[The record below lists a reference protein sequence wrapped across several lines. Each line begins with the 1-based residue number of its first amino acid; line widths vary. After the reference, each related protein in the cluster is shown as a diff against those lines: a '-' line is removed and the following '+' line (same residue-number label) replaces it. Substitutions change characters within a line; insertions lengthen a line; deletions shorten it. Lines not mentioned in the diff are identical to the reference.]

1 MEDNRS
7 ICKKRGIGEDTRGF
21 GKMGR
26 GKGGRSGVGGDF
38 NARTGTED
46 GDGGREGA

>member
-26 GKGGRSGVGGDF
+26 GKEGRVRVPRVGTK
-38 NARTGTED
+38 RLKE
-46 GDGGREGA
+46 REVRVI

>member
-26 GKGGRSGVGGDF
+26 GKGGRNGVGGDF
-38 NARTGTED
+38 NVRTGTEG
-46 GDGGREGA
+46 GDGSREGA